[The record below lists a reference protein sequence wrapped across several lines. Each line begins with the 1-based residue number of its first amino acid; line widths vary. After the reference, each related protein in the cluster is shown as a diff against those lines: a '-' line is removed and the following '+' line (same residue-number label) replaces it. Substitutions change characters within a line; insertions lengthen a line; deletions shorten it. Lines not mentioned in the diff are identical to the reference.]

1 MDLETADRL
10 HGTSWKGR
18 VVSTWDMAIFNE
30 DANVDFLDDL
40 ADLDFDEAVEA
51 VRDACLLAGDKDNAT
66 EEEILNG
73 QAAAT
78 IAAIWAGAPFSAGE
92 TADTYPFLRAT
103 AVEVELDEKL
113 IDAASAILE
122 DVDSE
127 QDVDQ
132 FIEALS

>member
-1 MDLETADRL
+1 MRHQPAAVCPKGGGHPVSETVVVDLETAERL

-51 VRDACLLAGDKDNAT
+51 VRDACLLAGDKGNAT

-92 TADTYPFLRAT
+92 VASLS
-103 AVEVELDEKL
+103 L
-113 IDAASAILE
+113 IHI
-122 DVDSE
+122 
-127 QDVDQ
+127 
-132 FIEALS
+132 

>member
-1 MDLETADRL
+1 
-10 HGTSWKGR
+10 
-18 VVSTWDMAIFNE
+18 MAIFNE

-40 ADLDFDEAVEA
+40 ADLDFDETVQA

-66 EEEILNG
+66 EEDIPNG

-92 TADTYPFLRAT
+92 IADTYPFLRASS
-103 AVEVELDEKL
+103 VELDEKL
-113 IDAASAILE
+113 IDVAVAILE

>member
-1 MDLETADRL
+1 M
-10 HGTSWKGR
+10 
-18 VVSTWDMAIFNE
+18 STWDLAIFNE

-40 ADLDFDEAVEA
+40 ADMDIEETVEA
-51 VRDACLLAGDKDNAT
+51 VHDACLLALDKDNAT
-66 EEEILNG
+66 DDELLNG

-92 TADTYPFLRAT
+92 IADTYSFLRASS
-103 AVEVELDEKL
+103 VELDEKL
-113 IDAASAILE
+113 IDAAVAVLE

-127 QDVDQ
+127 RDVDQ

>member
-1 MDLETADRL
+1 
-10 HGTSWKGR
+10 
-18 VVSTWDMAIFNE
+18 MAIFNE

-51 VRDACLLAGDKDNAT
+51 VRDACLLAGDKGNAT

-92 TADTYPFLRAT
+92 TADTYSFLRAT

>member
-1 MDLETADRL
+1 
-10 HGTSWKGR
+10 
-18 VVSTWDMAIFNE
+18 MAIFNE

-40 ADLDFDEAVEA
+40 ADLDFDETVQA

-66 EEEILNG
+66 EEDILNG

-92 TADTYPFLRAT
+92 IADTYSFLRASS
-103 AVEVELDEKL
+103 VELDEKL
-113 IDAASAILE
+113 IDVAVAILE

>member
-1 MDLETADRL
+1 M
-10 HGTSWKGR
+10 
-18 VVSTWDMAIFNE
+18 STWDLAIFNE
-30 DANVDFLDDL
+30 DINVDFLDDL
-40 ADLDFDEAVEA
+40 ADLEFDETVEA
-51 VRDACLLAGDKDNAT
+51 VRDACLLALDKDNAS
-66 EEEILNG
+66 EDEVLNG

-92 TADTYPFLRAT
+92 VADTYSFLRVSA
-103 AVEVELDEKL
+103 VELDEKL
-113 IDAASAILE
+113 IDAAVEILE

>member
-1 MDLETADRL
+1 M
-10 HGTSWKGR
+10 
-18 VVSTWDMAIFNE
+18 STWDMAIFNE

-40 ADLDFDEAVEA
+40 ADLDFDETVQA

-66 EEEILNG
+66 EEDILNG

-78 IAAIWAGAPFSAGE
+78 IAAIWAGAPFSAGDI
-92 TADTYPFLRAT
+92 ADTYPFLRASS
-103 AVEVELDEKL
+103 VELDEKL
-113 IDAASAILE
+113 IDVAVAILE